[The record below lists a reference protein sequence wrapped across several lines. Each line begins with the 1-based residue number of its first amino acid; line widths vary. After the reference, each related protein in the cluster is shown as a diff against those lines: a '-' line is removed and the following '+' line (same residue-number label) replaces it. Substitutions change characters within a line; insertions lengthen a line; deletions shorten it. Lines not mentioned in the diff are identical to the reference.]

1 MIKLIVVLMAL
12 SVLLIPAISTA
23 SVSGNYT
30 IIESG
35 LPAGTQWSYYSN
47 GLEYTT
53 TNNVVSVFGN
63 ATIIPEYSYN
73 LSITIVGN
81 IIYANYSAIHSTQY
95 TIQQIIPYTVLII
108 FIAGILAVALV
119 IKRNNNEY

>member
-12 SVLLIPAISTA
+12 SVLLIPAISSA

-81 IIYANYSAIHSTQY
+81 IIYANYSTIHTTQY
-95 TIQQIIPYTVLII
+95 TIQQIIPYAVLII

-119 IKRNNNEY
+119 IHLQHYL